1 MNEKTM
7 ATQKIRDNCLAN
19 AEGLL
24 SAAERELDKG
34 VDNVCFHLALL
45 ALEEIG
51 KAIMVSMSLVV
62 SMGDKE
68 LGNFGEAFGDH
79 EKKLFW
85 ALWAASTKG
94 SGMTKEEIE
103 KARDMSKT
111 LHERRLIYLYTDPSG
126 VVDGR
131 AEIREGEAKN
141 LVELTRAR
149 LEMEKLK
156 TVVDDFNEED
166 TKILTWFYD
175 AIKDEEK
182 AKSIFTTV
190 SMKKFQELGNGKE
203 WMKWLKEAFDK
214 NDEQMR
220 ELTQKEL
227 TRQRPKGDEAWIPK
241 YKMTVRIQTQSHS
254 IRNNAFTKW
263 NAGIKD
269 IKLRKSDRKEAKRYA
284 KDEMILELTI
294 PKAIQVSQLWD
305 HGFFMAKTFIN
316 ALNIG
321 THGLFWWY
329 VPKDIEKFYE
339 EITDLDVDKAGN
351 VKLHM
356 TMGKKLAL
364 AWDGQNMVLDEAEVQ
379 RVMVVYPFLM
389 RESKTLEEFMKTY
402 AFALTIFAKIDIHFR
417 VEPNAFNEFFKAF
430 KAALIALGDWD
441 GKSDL
446 KQAILTQF
454 KGVSEAG
461 AKELE
466 AMIQTAT
473 DFDPALGNPPNIT
486 LTEIAAMKLYC
497 DVYIQLKANQSME
510 KFVAE
515 NKT

>member
-1 MNEKTM
+1 
-7 ATQKIRDNCLAN
+7 
-19 AEGLL
+19 
-24 SAAERELDKG
+24 
-34 VDNVCFHLALL
+34 
-45 ALEEIG
+45 
-51 KAIMVSMSLVV
+51 
-62 SMGDKE
+62 
-68 LGNFGEAFGDH
+68 
-79 EKKLFW
+79 
-85 ALWAASTKG
+85 
-94 SGMTKEEIE
+94 
-103 KARDMSKT
+103 
-111 LHERRLIYLYTDPSG
+111 
-126 VVDGR
+126 
-131 AEIREGEAKN
+131 
-141 LVELTRAR
+141 
-149 LEMEKLK
+149 
-156 TVVDDFNEED
+156 
-166 TKILTWFYD
+166 
-175 AIKDEEK
+175 
-182 AKSIFTTV
+182 
-190 SMKKFQELGNGKE
+190 
-203 WMKWLKEAFDK
+203 
-214 NDEQMR
+214 
-220 ELTQKEL
+220 
-227 TRQRPKGDEAWIPK
+227 
-241 YKMTVRIQTQSHS
+241 
-254 IRNNAFTKW
+254 
-263 NAGIKD
+263 
-269 IKLRKSDRKEAKRYA
+269 
-284 KDEMILELTI
+284 
-294 PKAIQVSQLWD
+294 
-305 HGFFMAKTFIN
+305 MAKTFIN